1 MGERAMK
8 GIRYMIG
15 CLLVCLMAC
24 QQHESLEQSEEPVE
38 LIFKLNL
45 KDDASRGLADGDVM
59 NVVSVYLIDDANRI
73 VKKENIQVEDATE
86 VEVTFGGS
94 DNLKQGMYTLMAVAN
109 HAALPSFDSSS
120 YTALMNNK
128 VHATD
133 QTDNISSKNVVQPL
147 SLMKQ
152 VELQAGQNNV
162 EGELVRTF
170 ARFRIEVKN
179 NSGSMPLK
187 IENLTFSNNFA
198 QQQAYVFDDGSDR
211 KYGGTVGAPV
221 ATSEHALVSFAK
233 DANSSFK
240 TINAQTSAVL
250 FDGYVLESKAAD
262 GENYTYTL
270 DINYDDKPS
279 VTNTTVTN
287 VAGVKSNYENAY
299 FLIQNVRSGKFIRDN
314 NASPPMLVQGGNL
327 ETLKK
332 NIEGGSSRDYLWE
345 LVKVNDNDTYRI
357 KNVATQRYVGQPGEG
372 SVRMESSDIGNHS
385 YKFYNFGTTA
395 VQMSYNN
402 NSGRSYL
409 NDWAA
414 GGSVIGGW
422 DKDDNGC
429 SFKLILVEKSIKFN
443 EPIPLKTID
452 PVTQQSSLV
461 TAIKRNDFINVLVTV
476 SYNPVAGKFE
486 FVVEDWSTGGGNV
499 EFN

>member
-1 MGERAMK
+1 MK
-8 GIRYMIG
+8 VIRYMIG
-15 CLLVCLMAC
+15 CLLMCLMAC

-59 NVVSVYLIDDANRI
+59 NVVSVYLIDEANCI
-73 VKKENIQVEDATE
+73 VKKENIQVANATE
-86 VEVTFGGS
+86 VEVTFGGN
-94 DNLKQGMYTLMAVAN
+94 DNLKRGMYTLMAVAN
-109 HAALPSFDSSS
+109 HATLPSFDSSS

-198 QQQAYVFDDGSDR
+198 QQQTYVFDDGSDR
-211 KYGGTVGAPV
+211 KYGGTAGAPV
-221 ATSEHALVSFAK
+221 AASEHALVPFAK

-270 DINYDDKPS
+270 DINYDDKPY
-279 VTNTTVTN
+279 VTNTIVTN
-287 VAGVKSNYENAY
+287 IAGVKSNYENAY
-299 FLIQNVRSGKFIRDN
+299 FLIQNVRSEKFVRDN
-314 NASPPMLVQGGNL
+314 NESSPKLVQGGDS
-327 ETLKK
+327 ESTLRK

-345 LVKVNDNDTYRI
+345 LVMVNNNDTYRI
-357 KNVATQRYVGQPGEG
+357 KNVATQRYVGQPNGG
-372 SVRMESSDIGNHS
+372 SVPMESLNIGNHS
-385 YKFYNFGTTA
+385 YKFYNWGTTA

-402 NSGRSYL
+402 NGNGSYL
-409 NDWAA
+409 NDWSA

-422 DKDDNGC
+422 NQNDAGC

-476 SYNPVAGKFE
+476 SYNPVAGEFE